1 MKNKITTKSV
11 FQASFNQNYFSHK
24 NFIIMFKQLILAF
37 SCILFSC
44 VFSFA
49 QDQHH
54 TDNELVTENFSP
66 TKGEVIYL
74 KKTFWNV
81 KYVKGDKAYPL
92 GFRAKNLLKEFE
104 NCPEAKEEMLKYRKT
119 LSAALLT
126 SLGGVALAT
135 TGLALYENRV
145 GEDDIE
151 PNLTEASL
159 YLIGGGA
166 AIVGASIGAT
176 RSFNQLNKAIHL
188 YNQSVAK

>member
-1 MKNKITTKSV
+1 
-11 FQASFNQNYFSHK
+11 
-24 NFIIMFKQLILAF
+24 MFKQLILAF

-92 GFRAKNLLKEFE
+92 GFRAKNLLKEFK

-119 LSAALLT
+119 LNAALLT
-126 SLGGVALAT
+126 SLGGLALMVT
-135 TGLALYENRV
+135 STVLYENRV
-145 GEDDIE
+145 GESDVS
-151 PNLTEASL
+151 PNRTEVSIYLT
-159 YLIGGGA
+159 GA
-166 AIVGASIGAT
+166 GVAIVGGSIAAT
-176 RSFNQLNKAIHL
+176 RSYNQLNKAIHL